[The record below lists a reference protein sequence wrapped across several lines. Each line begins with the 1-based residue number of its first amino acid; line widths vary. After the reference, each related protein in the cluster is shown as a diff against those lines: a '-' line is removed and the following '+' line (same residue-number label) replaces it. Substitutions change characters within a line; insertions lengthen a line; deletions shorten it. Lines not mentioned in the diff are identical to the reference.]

1 MSAFQALVL
10 GIVEGLTEFLPISS
24 TGHLILAAKLLG
36 LAQTEFQK
44 SFEIVI
50 RGRHGAVDVPRAW
63 AARAWRGVT
72 AARGAA
78 RGHQREL
85 VVYPLVKTYLLG
97 NESVVLLALFLG
109 GLILIV
115 FEVFYRKPAG
125 APADIK
131 SITYLQAIGIG
142 LFQAVAIVP
151 GVSRSGATIV
161 GGLAMGL
168 NRETIVEFS
177 FLLAANDDR
186 GHRPRPRQEMR
197 RRFQQ
202 DRGALAAGP
211 AAAFIIS
218 FSIKFLLAYVRT
230 RTFIAFGVY
239 RIIAAVFLCWSADR
253 VAIATLIKTPT
264 GEESAVPSDRTSAAR
279 EDSIAVSRRTVPVA
293 VQGRRFVSAFQ
304 KIHEEA
310 TRIVG
315 DTDLVVRQDKF
326 TQSFVVVGLSR
337 ANRS

>member
-1 MSAFQALVL
+1 MTVFQALVL

-36 LAQTEFQK
+36 LTQTDFQK
-44 SFEIVI
+44 SFDIVI
-50 RGRHGAVDVPRAW
+50 QLGAIGAVVVLYWRQFLRPEVLARVAVAFVP
-63 AARAWRGVT
+63 T
-72 AARGAA
+72 GAIGLA
-78 RGHQREL
+78 L
-85 VVYPLVKTYLLG
+85 YPLVKTYLLG

-142 LFQAVAIVP
+142 LFQTVAIVP

-177 FLLAANDDR
+177 FLLAVPTMLAATGLDLDLAKNASSFSA
-186 GHRPRPRQEMR
+186 GQS
-197 RRFQQ
+197 
-202 DRGALAAGP
+202 GALAVGFVAS
-211 AAAFIIS
+211 FIVAML
-218 FSIKFLLAYVRT
+218 SIKFLLSYVRT

-239 RIIAAVFLCWSADR
+239 RIAAAVLFFL
-253 VAIATLIKTPT
+253 L
-264 GEESAVPSDRTSAAR
+264 
-279 EDSIAVSRRTVPVA
+279 
-293 VQGRRFVSAFQ
+293 
-304 KIHEEA
+304 
-310 TRIVG
+310 VG
-315 DTDLVVRQDKF
+315 
-326 TQSFVVVGLSR
+326 
-337 ANRS
+337 

>member
-1 MSAFQALVL
+1 
-10 GIVEGLTEFLPISS
+10 
-24 TGHLILAAKLLG
+24 LILAAKLLG

-50 RGRHGAVDVPRAW
+50 QLGAIGAVVLLYWRQFLVPGVL
-63 AARAWRGVT
+63 ARVLVAFLPT
-72 AARGAA
+72 GAIGLA
-78 RGHQREL
+78 FYRL
-85 VVYPLVKTYLLG
+85 AKTYLLG

-109 GLILIV
+109 GVILIA
-115 FEVFYRKPAG
+115 FEVLHREPERAV
-125 APADIK
+125 ADVK
-131 SITYLQAIGIG
+131 SITYLQAIVIG
-142 LFQAVAIVP
+142 FFQAVAIIP

-177 FLLAANDDR
+177 FLLAVPTMIAATGLDLVKNASWFSA
-186 GHRPRPRQEMR
+186 GQS
-197 RRFQQ
+197 
-202 DRGALAAGP
+202 GALAVG
-211 AAAFIIS
+211 FIVAML
-218 FSIKFLLAYVRT
+218 SIKFLLAYVRT

-239 RIIAAVFLCWSADR
+239 RIIAAALFYFLCWSADR
-253 VAIATLIKTPT
+253 VAIATLVKTPT
-264 GEESAVPSDRTSAAR
+264 GRRKYGTERLEHPRHAR
-279 EDSIAVSRRTVPVA
+279 NSYSGLQGGTVPVA
-293 VQGRRFVSAFQ
+293 VRGRRFVSAFQ

-337 ANRS
+337 ANHN